1 MSNMRYCTEEFRPL
15 NVQKALCK
23 AHAKHERFARKA
35 VELCK
40 LHPRSMI
47 LFLVAFTALL
57 LLPQLVYSTG
67 ALQEV
72 IKNLDFAEQA
82 DELEDVTGDDCFSSE
97 GGHS

>member
-1 MSNMRYCTEEFRPL
+1 MSKFPWDIQKEIFKMADPDEGGYCTEEFRPL
-15 NVQKALCK
+15 NVQ
-23 AHAKHERFARKA
+23 KA

-67 ALQEV
+67 ALQEAAS
-72 IKNLDFAEQA
+72 KSF
-82 DELEDVTGDDCFSSE
+82 
-97 GGHS
+97 